1 MRPAPKP
8 GQRVRCAS
16 TAVEPPPKEPGVMR
30 HGPGP
35 GMQVGPPPPPHSPI
49 GRVSLAQRG
58 TPYIC
63 LSELQPPFW
72 AVRRQERDPP
82 LGGGVPHSKRHNRP
96 HRAWR
101 LCGRRHPDR
110 QMALRAL
117 WCARRWGGGGV
128 SGASRPARGWARQPA
143 RQAHACAT
151 ARVGR
156 GGGGGGPR
164 ASNRTPPLPQ

>member
-8 GQRVRCAS
+8 GQRVWCAS

-35 GMQVGPPPPPHSPI
+35 GMQVGPPPPHSHI

-82 LGGGVPHSKRHNRP
+82 LSLTQNATTGRTARGGCAAGGTQIARWPSGPCGAPGGG
-96 HRAWR
+96 
-101 LCGRRHPDR
+101 
-110 QMALRAL
+110 
-117 WCARRWGGGGV
+117 GGGGV

-164 ASNRTPPLPQ
+164 ASNPTPPLPQ